1 MVHRIEIGY
10 RPGVRDAA
18 GEGVA
23 ERIRTFLALPV
34 EGVQTRSVY
43 KIHAQLSPAEV
54 EAVRSDFTDPVIERS
69 AVGRLDAPPF
79 HWMLTVGYKPGV
91 TDNVGRTSKTAIEDI
106 LGRHLPDADAVYTER
121 QFLITGPELSRS
133 DVRRIGTDLLAN
145 ELIETIRVQSIEEWR
160 ASEPD
165 LSIPVIE
172 GEQRPVVREYDLQV
186 SDAELMR
193 ISSEGILSLSLE
205 EMHAVRDYFARPE
218 LQAERRRHGLGP
230 NPTDAELEM
239 IAQTWSEHCK
249 HKIFNAVIEYEE
261 AACRVPRAA
270 CQEEAEDAGQRR
282 PAHKLQEPNLP
293 LVENPREVAHKLTI
307 DSLFKSYVRRATED
321 LREQCPWL
329 LSVFHD
335 NAGVIAFNDEW
346 SLAYKVET
354 HNSPSALDPYGG
366 AITGIVGVN
375 RDPFGTGQGAQ
386 LQINVWGY
394 CFGSPFH
401 AGKLPEGLLHPRRI
415 RDGVH
420 KGVID
425 GGNQSGI
432 PYARGWEI
440 FDERYLG
447 KPLVYCGTVGIL
459 PRTLHGKPSEH
470 KKADPGDLIVM
481 VGGRIGKDGIHGATF
496 SSEELRKES
505 PAQAVQIGDPITQK
519 KMTDFLLEARDL
531 GLYSCITDNG
541 AGGLSSSIGE
551 MATSAGGAELD
562 LAAAPLKYKGLDPW
576 EILVSEAQERMSL
589 AVPPE
594 NIEKF
599 LELARRREVEAT
611 VLGRFTDSGKFHV
624 RYAERTV
631 AYVDLAFLHG
641 GLPRM
646 HLKAVWSPP
655 RHAEPDLA
663 AAPPPATAL
672 PDLLADLN
680 LCSIE
685 KKCRQ
690 YDHEVKGLTVVKPFV
705 GLRNDVPSD
714 ASVFLIDYDG
724 TEGIVL
730 TEGINPQYS
739 DIDTYHMAASII
751 DLALRRAVGTGARP
765 DHIAGLDNFCWCDP
779 VQSPKTPDGHY
790 KLAQL
795 VRANMALYDYCTA
808 FGVPLISG
816 KDSMKNDSTRG
827 GVKISIPPTLLFSVI
842 ARIDDVRRAVTMDA
856 KCPGDLVYVV
866 GETKSELGGSE
877 YARYLGRISDR
888 PERIGNSVPR
898 VCASVAK
905 ATLAAMAQAIE
916 KGLVRSAHAPG
927 KGGLGVGLAKVAFAG
942 ELGMAI
948 DLRRAPVTGI
958 SRDDVLLFSE
968 SNSRFIVTVAP
979 EHQAA
984 FEETL
989 GGLPCACVGSVT
1001 AEPRLRITGLA
1012 GAPIVDADVLG
1023 LKAKWKATFDGI

>member
-10 RPGVRDAA
+10 RQGVRDAG

-23 ERIRTFLALPV
+23 ERVRAFLGLPV
-34 EGVQTRSVY
+34 EAVQTRMVY
-43 KIHAQLSPAEV
+43 KIHAALTPAEV
-54 EAVRSDFTDPVIERS
+54 EAVRQEFTDPVIERS
-69 AVGRLDAPPF
+69 GVGRLDAPPF

-106 LGRHLPDADAVYTER
+106 LSRRLPDADAVYTER
-121 QFLITGPELSRS
+121 QFLLTGAELGRA

-145 ELIETIRVQSIEEWR
+145 ELIETIAVQSIEEWR

-165 LSIPVIE
+165 LAIPVIE
-172 GEQRPVVREYDLQV
+172 GEQRPTVREYDLQV
-186 SDAELMR
+186 ADAELMR

-205 EMHAVRDYFARPE
+205 EMHAIRDYFARPE
-218 LQAERRRHGLGP
+218 LQAERQRFGLGS

-249 HKIFNAVIEYEE
+249 HKIFNAEIEYTE
-261 AACRVPRAA
+261 AASREPRAASRDVACRVPRAA
-270 CQEEAEDAGQRR
+270 CEGRAEEEQGG
-282 PAHKLQEPNLP
+282 PNRS
-293 LVENPREVAHKLTI
+293 LVI
-307 DSLFKSYVRRATED
+307 DSLFKSYIRRATED
-321 LREQCPWL
+321 LRGQCPWL

-335 NAGVIAFNDEW
+335 NAGVIAFNDKW

-375 RDPFGTGQGAQ
+375 RDPFGTGKGAQ

-394 CFGSPFH
+394 CLGSPFH
-401 AGKLPEGLLHPRRI
+401 EGALPEGLLHPRRI

-447 KPLVYCGTVGIL
+447 KPLVYCGTLGIL
-459 PRTLHGKPSEH
+459 PRTILGQPSER
-470 KKADPGDLIVM
+470 KKANPGDLIVM
-481 VGGRIGKDGIHGATF
+481 AGGRIGKDGIHGATF

-531 GLYSCITDNG
+531 GLYTCITDNG

-551 MATSAGGAELD
+551 MSTSAGGAELD
-562 LAAAPLKYKGLDPW
+562 LAHAPLKYQGLDPW
-576 EILVSEAQERMSL
+576 EILLSEAQERMSL
-589 AVPPE
+589 AVPPA
-594 NIEKF
+594 NIEAF
-599 LELARRREVEAT
+599 LDLARRREVEAT
-611 VLGRFTDSGKFHV
+611 VLGRFNDSGKFHV
-624 RYAERTV
+624 RYGDRTV
-631 AYVDLAFLHG
+631 ACVDLEFLHSG
-641 GLPRM
+641 FPKM
-646 HLKAVWSPP
+646 HLKAVWTPP
-655 RHAEPDLA
+655 QHPEPNLA
-663 AAPPPATAL
+663 SAPAVETAL

-685 KKCRQ
+685 RKCRQ
-690 YDHEVKGLTVVKPFV
+690 YDHEVKGLSVVKPFV
-705 GLRNDVPSD
+705 GVHNDVPSD
-714 ASVFLIDYDG
+714 ASVFLADYEG
-724 TEGIVL
+724 VEGIVL
-730 TEGINPQYS
+730 TEGVNPQYS
-739 DIDTYHMAASII
+739 DVDTYHMVASIV
-751 DLALRRAVGTGARP
+751 DLALRRAVGTGARL
-765 DHIAGLDNFCWCDP
+765 DHMAGLDNFCWCDP

-827 GVKISIPPTLLFSVI
+827 GVKISIPPTLLFSVV
-842 ARIDDVRRAVTMDA
+842 ARMDDVRRAVTMDA
-856 KCPGDLVYVV
+856 KCAGDLVYVV
-866 GETKSELGGSE
+866 GETKAELGGSE
-877 YARYLGRISDR
+877 YARYLGRLSGH
-888 PERIGNSVPR
+888 PERIGRSVPR

-905 ATLAAMAQAIE
+905 ATLAVMAQAIE
-916 KGLVRSAHAPG
+916 KSLVRSAHAPG
-927 KGGLGVGLAKVAFAG
+927 KGGLGVALAKVAFAG

-948 DLRRAPVTGI
+948 DLRKVPGVGLGK
-958 SRDDVLLFSE
+958 DDVLLFSE
-968 SNSRFIVTVAP
+968 SNSRFIITVAP
-979 EHQAA
+979 ADRVA
-984 FEETL
+984 LDETL
-989 GGLPCACVGSVT
+989 GGLPCACIGEVT
-1001 AEPRLRITGLA
+1001 EEPHLRITGLD
-1012 GAPIVDADVLG
+1012 GAPILDASVID
-1023 LKAKWKATFDGI
+1023 LKARWKATFDGI